1 VFRLQQLQWQL
12 QLLRQQLLAFRQL
25 LLQQLQWQLQL
36 LRQQL
41 LAQCQLLLQ
50 QLLVQRQLLLQQLL
64 VQRQLL
70 LQQLLVQRQLLLQ
83 QLLVQRQQALARR
96 GQAGPVQGSFS
107 RSALVVPLSLCPL
120 LSPHNPSA
128 TMPARPPPCF
138 STANKG
144 EGLGVMKF

>member
-1 VFRLQQLQWQL
+1 LRLLVRLNQPAQQQLLVFCQSLLQLQL

-25 LLQQLQWQLQL
+25 LLQQL
-36 LRQQL
+36 
-41 LAQCQLLLQ
+41 LA
-50 QLLVQRQLLLQQLL
+50 QRQLLLQQLL
-64 VQRQLL
+64 VQLQWQ
-70 LQQLLVQRQLLLQ
+70 LQQLLVF
-83 QLLVQRQQALARR
+83 RQQALARR
-96 GQAGPVQGSFS
+96 GQAGAAQGSFS
-107 RSALVVPLSLCPL
+107 RLALVVPLSLCPL

>member
-1 VFRLQQLQWQL
+1 MRSLVRLNQPAQQQLPVFRLQQLQLPLQLLQLQL

-25 LLQQLQWQLQL
+25 LLQQL
-36 LRQQL
+36 
-41 LAQCQLLLQ
+41 LA
-50 QLLVQRQLLLQQLL
+50 QRQLLLQQLL
-64 VQRQLL
+64 AQLQLL
-70 LQQLLVQRQLLLQ
+70 LQQLLVF
-83 QLLVQRQQALARR
+83 RQQALARR

-128 TMPARPPPCF
+128 TMPARPPPFF

-144 EGLGVMKF
+144 EGFGLMKF